1 MVDSRINFSDEIL
14 EIARAVVKDTS
25 PSLIRVNALAGT
37 GKTTLLK
44 ILEEY
49 HTLYWKSPFKH
60 PKVIFLAYSRLLV
73 DEAKHLF
80 GDSKVVCSTVYEL
93 AKNYYKGRKEVDPYK
108 VYSWELFAKH
118 FNVGYSDANQIYTLL
133 KTWLTSGYN
142 EMALSTYDFS
152 GNFDSA
158 TYHNV
163 QTFITDVRSGEDGT
177 FMTPEF
183 LLKEFQLDLL
193 KNQSIEPI
201 DLLLVDEGQD
211 LSDAAL
217 SVFLHY
223 PAKKKVIVGDTN
235 QKIYDFVSTK
245 NALIQDIKKQNVLD
259 FTLSTSYR
267 HEKNVAQKAE
277 WILQTLKGQDTVFS
291 VYENTQKLNPPART
305 AEKGIICGT
314 NIGILKALQYAKENN
329 IESLDLTSF
338 NLQDLFKLP
347 LEIYKFSTLST
358 NDEAPED
365 MSSALL
371 EQFNFFKQYAA
382 YDKFFTFLDRK
393 PIDAFKGKLNRAIS
407 IVKVYTH
414 EELVNLHAYAL
425 TASSEPV
432 TYNSVAICTIHK
444 SKGFEFNSVVVIDD
458 LKDLALHIA
467 EYFISTQN
475 TAKRGAKYDFVK
487 EFGEFIFKKETSIF
501 NDSDVSSRTY
511 PINLYYTAITRARK
525 EYLDLSINRKYLDR
539 ESLNEAIFRFVE
551 RAKRK
556 SSHSICL

>member
-1 MVDSRINFSDEIL
+1 MVDPRINISDEIL
-14 EIARAVVKDTS
+14 EIARAVIKEETS
-25 PSLIRVNALAGT
+25 SLIRVNALAGT

-49 HTLYWKSPFKH
+49 HTMYWKSPFKY
-60 PKVIFLAYSRLLV
+60 PKVVFLAYSRLLA
-73 DEAKHLF
+73 DEVKHLF
-80 GDSKVVCSTVYEL
+80 ENSRVTCCTVYEL
-93 AKNYYKGRKEVDPYK
+93 AKNYYIGRKEAEPHK
-108 VYSWELFAKH
+108 AYSWELFAKY
-118 FNVGYSDANQIYTLL
+118 FNVGYSDANQIYSLL
-133 KTWLTSGYN
+133 KMWLSSGYN

-152 GNFDSA
+152 GNFDGA
-158 TYHNV
+158 TYYNV
-163 QTFITDVRSGEDGT
+163 QTFITDVRSGQDST

-291 VYENTQKLNPPART
+291 VYENTQNVNPPART
-305 AEKGIICGT
+305 ANKGIICGT
-314 NIGILKALQYAKENN
+314 NIGILKALQYAKENT

-338 NLQDLFKLP
+338 VLQDLFKLP
-347 LEIYKFSTLST
+347 LEIYKFSALTL
-358 NDEAPED
+358 NDDVPDD
-365 MSSALL
+365 MSYALI
-371 EQFNFFKQYAA
+371 EQFNFFKDYAV
-382 YDKFFTFLDRK
+382 YDKFFTFLDKK
-393 PIDAFKGKLNRAIS
+393 PIEAFKGNLNRAIN
-407 IVKVYTH
+407 IVKTFTH
-414 EELVNLHAYAL
+414 EELMSLYAYAL
-425 TASSEPV
+425 AASSKPV
-432 TYNSVAICTIHK
+432 TCNSVAICTIHK
-444 SKGFEFNSVVVIDD
+444 SKGFEFNSVVIVDD

-475 TAKRGAKYDFVK
+475 TAKRGVKYDFVK
-487 EFGEFIFKKETSIF
+487 EFGEFINKRETSIF
-501 NDSDVSSRTY
+501 NDRDVSSRTF
-511 PINLYYTAITRARK
+511 PINLYYTAITRARR
-525 EYLDLSINRKYLDR
+525 EFLDLSINRKYPDR
-539 ESLNEAIFRFVE
+539 ESLNEAIFKFIE
-551 RAKRK
+551 SAKRK
-556 SSHSICL
+556 NRKEV

>member
-1 MVDSRINFSDEIL
+1 MMVDSRINISDEIL
-14 EIARAVVKDTS
+14 EIARAVIKEES
-25 PSLIRVNALAGT
+25 SSLIRVNALAGT

-44 ILEEY
+44 ILEKY

-60 PKVIFLAYSRLLV
+60 PKVIFIAYSRLLV
-73 DEAKHLF
+73 DEANHLF
-80 GDSKVVCSTVYEL
+80 GDSSVACSTVYEL
-93 AKNYYKGRKEVDPYK
+93 AKNYYKGQKEADPSK
-108 VYSWELFAKH
+108 AYSWELFAEY

-133 KTWLTSGYN
+133 KMWLTSGYN

-152 GNFDSA
+152 GHFDSA

-163 QTFITDVRSGEDGT
+163 QTFITDVRSGENGT

-277 WILQTLKGQDTVFS
+277 WILQTLKGQNTVFS
-291 VYENTQKLNPPART
+291 VYENAQRPNPPART

-338 NLQDLFKLP
+338 NLQSLFNLP
-347 LEIYKFSTLST
+347 LEIYKFSTLKRD
-358 NDEAPED
+358 DEAPDD
-365 MSSALL
+365 MSYSLL
-371 EQFNFFKQYAA
+371 EQFNFFKQDAV
-382 YDKFFTFLDRK
+382 YDKFFTFLDKK
-393 PIDAFKGKLNRAIS
+393 PIEAFKGNLNRAMS

-444 SKGFEFNSVVVIDD
+444 AKGFEFNSVVIVDD

-475 TAKRGAKYDFVK
+475 TAKRGTKYDFVK
-487 EFGEFIFKKETSIF
+487 EFGEFIFKKEKSIF
-501 NDSDVSSRTY
+501 NDRDVSSRTY

-525 EYLDLSINRKYLDR
+525 EFLDLSINSNYQNK
-539 ESLNEAIFRFVE
+539 ESLNEAIFKFVE
-551 RAKRK
+551 SAKRK
-556 SSHSICL
+556 NRKDL